1 SEFLL
6 HRLSPARLATYI
18 DAEAGDLDRAI
29 RLYEWNAAVSAALFE
44 VIGHVEVVLRNSI
57 HQQMVNWCAANGHD
71 ENWFLNGHGYLDDRL
86 FSQVDRVRL
95 HFSDS
100 KTEPTAGQYITELGF
115 GFWRYLL
122 SGKYRSSL
130 WAFAIRHGF
139 PRAEPASFEKLFNRV
154 RRLHL
159 IRNRVAHH
167 EPIFS
172 RRIDLVLLDAYL
184 VVRAIDP
191 EIERWVRE
199 RSRVEELLIAKP

>member
-1 SEFLL
+1 M
-6 HRLSPARLATYI
+6 
-18 DAEAGDLDRAI
+18 
-29 RLYEWNAAVSAALFE
+29 SAALFE
-44 VIGHVEVVLRNSI
+44 VIGHVEVILRNAI
-57 HQQMVNWCAANGHD
+57 HTSMSAWGSSHGFGSNWYDNS
-71 ENWFLNGHGYLDDRL
+71 HGLLGTSSMTDISRAIERLRRSGKSASPDRL
-86 FSQVDRVRL
+86 VS
-95 HFSDS
+95 
-100 KTEPTAGQYITELGF
+100 ELNF

-122 SGKYRSSL
+122 SGRYRSSL
-130 WAFAIRHGF
+130 WALAMRNAF
-139 PRAEPASFEKLFNRV
+139 PHAEPASFEKLFNRV